1 MIEAQRILKKFPKPV
16 PRYTSYPTA
25 PHFSE
30 GLGPLLIREALG
42 SITSDERI
50 SIYVHV
56 PFCDRMCWFCGCHTK
71 QTNRYDPVAAYM
83 DSLRAEIALI
93 GLQLDFRPKVGHLH
107 FGGGSPSMVC
117 EDDYR
122 RLRASLETVFEIDE
136 KSEISVEVDPNDLN
150 DDTLAGLTALGL
162 TRASIGVQD
171 FDEQV
176 QAAINR
182 PQTFEDTKRV
192 VEQLRA
198 TGIHSLNID
207 ALYGLPLQSEQTIT
221 QTIHQVIDLSP
232 DRVALFGYAH
242 VPWMKKHQQLIK
254 ESDLPDTMARFRQ
267 AEIAEKALLA
277 AGYHKIGFDHFAKP
291 DDSMAIAERAG
302 HLHRNFQGYTTDDC
316 QTMLGLGASSIG
328 RYRGG
333 YIQNIVATGQY
344 KAAIERGELPVAKG
358 FRLNRDDDIR
368 AFMIE
373 RLMCDFAICA
383 ASLRSEFGEEAEE
396 YIEELQ
402 NIAAQEKDGLC
413 EMAHG
418 VFRVPRDAQT
428 FVRIIASRLDA
439 YLPGSQFRY
448 SKAV

>member
-1 MIEAQRILKKFPKPV
+1 MIDPQKILEKFPDPV

-25 PHFSE
+25 PHFTD
-30 GLGPLLIREALG
+30 GLGPQLIREALA
-42 SITSDERI
+42 SITPEERI

-83 DSLRAEIALI
+83 ESLRSEVALLGAE
-93 GLQLDFRPKVGHLH
+93 QNFRPKVGHLH

-117 EDDYR
+117 EENYA
-122 RLRASLETVFEIDE
+122 RLRASLETEFEIDAE
-136 KSEISVEVDPNDLN
+136 TEISVEVDPNDLN
-150 DDTLAGLTALGL
+150 GDTLAGLKALGL

-171 FDEQV
+171 FDPAV

-182 PQTFEDTKRV
+182 PQSFGDTKNV

-207 ALYGLPLQSEQTIT
+207 ALYGLPLQSEATIAK
-221 QTIHQVIDLSP
+221 TIDQVISLSP

-242 VPWMKKHQQLIK
+242 VPWMKKHQQLIR
-254 ESDLPDTMARFRQ
+254 EDDLPDTMARFRQ
-267 AEIAEKALLA
+267 AEIAEQALLA

-291 DDSMAIAERAG
+291 DDSMAVAERAG

-333 YIQNIVATGQY
+333 YVQNIVATGQY

-373 RLMCDFAICA
+373 RLMCDFAISA
-383 ASLRSEFGEEAEE
+383 ASLRSEFGAEAEP
-396 YIEELQ
+396 YIDEMQ
-402 NIAAQEKDGLC
+402 HIALMEQDGLC
-413 EMAHG
+413 AMEHG
-418 VFRVPRDAQT
+418 VFSVPRPTQT
-428 FVRIIASRLDA
+428 FVRIIASRFDA

>member
-1 MIEAQRILKKFPKPV
+1 MIDPQSILEKYSKPV

-30 GLGPLLIREALG
+30 GNGSILIREALA
-42 SITSDERI
+42 SIQPDERI
-50 SIYVHV
+50 SIYVHI

-71 QTNRYDPVAAYM
+71 QTNRYDPVASYLE
-83 DSLRAEIALI
+83 SLCREVSLI
-93 GLQLDFRPKVGHLH
+93 GEQLTFRPIVGHLH

-117 EDDYR
+117 EEDYR
-122 RLRASLETVFEIDE
+122 KLRAALDAVFEIDE

-150 DDTLAGLTALGL
+150 ADTLAGLKTLGL

-171 FDEQV
+171 FDPAV

-182 PQTFEDTKRV
+182 PQSFEDTRSV

-207 ALYGLPLQSEQTIT
+207 ALYGLPLQTRETIAK
-221 QTIHQVIDLSP
+221 TISDVISLEP

-242 VPWMKKHQQLIK
+242 VPWMKKHQQLIR
-254 ESDLPDTMARFRQ
+254 EADLPDTMERFHQ
-267 AEIAEKALLA
+267 AQIAEDALLA
-277 AGYHKIGFDHFAKP
+277 AGYRKIGFDHFAKP
-291 DDSMAIAERAG
+291 GDSMAIADMKG
-302 HLHRNFQGYTTDDC
+302 DLHRNFQGYTTDDC

-344 KAAIERGELPVAKG
+344 KAAVERGELPVAKG
-358 FRLNRDDDIR
+358 FRLNRDDEIR
-368 AFMIE
+368 GYMIE
-373 RLMCDFAICA
+373 RLMCDFKIDASELEARFGNEADGYVDELAYLA
-383 ASLRSEFGEEAEE
+383 ANET
-396 YIEELQ
+396 
-402 NIAAQEKDGLC
+402 DGLC
-413 EMAHG
+413 ELRDG
-418 VFRVPRDAQT
+418 VFMIPDDARN
-428 FVRIIASRLDA
+428 FVRIVAARLDA

-448 SKAV
+448 SKAI